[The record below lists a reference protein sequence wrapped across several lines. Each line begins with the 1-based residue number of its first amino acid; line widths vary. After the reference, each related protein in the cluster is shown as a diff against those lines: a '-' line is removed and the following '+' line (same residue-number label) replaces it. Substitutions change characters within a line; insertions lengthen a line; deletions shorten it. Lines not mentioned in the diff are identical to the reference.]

1 MSLYDLEKS
10 FPHEVLSSK
19 TEGFVSKMSLLY
31 LYIVIALSSPPSQ
44 ADISSYCFK
53 KQQKGLIN
61 PPQVNPLCS
70 LECAWKGMRFVGLS
84 LTS

>member
-31 LYIVIALSSPPSQ
+31 IIIALSSPPQ